1 MRHKKK
7 QIFTENTRVVNNY
20 TQEEYLVINDYGDIV
35 EVMQLMGDLLF
46 MAKSDLSL
54 KEES

>member
-54 KEES
+54 KER

>member
-7 QIFTENTRVVNNY
+7 QLFPENTRVVNNY

-54 KEES
+54 KEG